1 MTTNNPSP
9 RRINCAA
16 LRTLHD
22 LERTMQR
29 HIAELHAVDCEDL
42 EAADALVFAIEAA
55 EKALDHARVARR
67 GVTR

>member
-1 MTTNNPSP
+1 MTSNATT
-9 RRINCAA
+9 RFKCAA

-22 LERTMQR
+22 LERTLRR

-42 EAADALVFAIEAA
+42 EAADALVFAIEAT
-55 EKALDHARVARR
+55 EKALDHARVIRR